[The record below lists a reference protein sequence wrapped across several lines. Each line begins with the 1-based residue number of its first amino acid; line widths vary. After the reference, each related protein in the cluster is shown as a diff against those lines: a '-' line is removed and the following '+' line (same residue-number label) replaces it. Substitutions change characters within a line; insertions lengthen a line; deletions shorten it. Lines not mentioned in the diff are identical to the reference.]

1 MAVRGKSQELNQVI
15 NELID
20 NYRLR
25 SKLDEVELHRY
36 WEEMLGP
43 QINAGTEGLYLQGS
57 RMLVRLNSSVLRNE
71 LQLTKNQIIQ
81 KINHRFGGN
90 RIEDIIFI

>member
-1 MAVRGKSQELNQVI
+1 MAIRGKSQALDQVL

-20 NYRLR
+20 SYRLR
-25 SKLDEVELHRY
+25 GKLDEVELHRY
-36 WEEMLGP
+36 WEELLGP

-57 RMLVRLNSSVLRNE
+57 KVLVRLSSSVLRNE
-71 LQLTKNQIIQ
+71 LQMTKSFIIE
-81 KINHRFGGN
+81 KINARFGGN